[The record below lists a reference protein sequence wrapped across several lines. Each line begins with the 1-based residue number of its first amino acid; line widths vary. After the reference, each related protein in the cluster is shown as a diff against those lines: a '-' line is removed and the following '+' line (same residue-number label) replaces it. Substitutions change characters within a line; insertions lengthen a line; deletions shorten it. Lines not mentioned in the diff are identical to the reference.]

1 VEQRK
6 EQLKYETELLRLV
19 WITAL
24 AAGGSAVSLWLG
36 DMTPLRAS
44 LSGLGMLFTLA
55 LVTVGIR
62 QDHTIRRLMQELRED
77 R

>member
-1 VEQRK
+1 VEQLK

-19 WITAL
+19 WITAV
-24 AAGGSAVSLWLG
+24 AVGGSAVGLWLG
-36 DMTPLRAS
+36 EMTLLRAG

-55 LVTVGIR
+55 LVSVGIR
-62 QDHTIRRLMQELRED
+62 QDRTIRRLLRELREE